1 MGFIIGYI
9 LVLESVLGMSYSFF
23 FILNI
28 DYYIYCLLPK
38 FGFFYLL
45 LCDQLT
51 ETGRVSQSAVI
62 HCQIRLVYSKS
73 GVIAYVRFT
82 RATN

>member
-1 MGFIIGYI
+1 MLFSRLLIFFKITFLKKKFFQGY
-9 LVLESVLGMSYSFF
+9 
-23 FILNI
+23 
-28 DYYIYCLLPK
+28 K
-38 FGFFYLL
+38 
-45 LCDQLT
+45 CDQLT
-51 ETGRVSQSAVI
+51 ETGRVRQSAVI